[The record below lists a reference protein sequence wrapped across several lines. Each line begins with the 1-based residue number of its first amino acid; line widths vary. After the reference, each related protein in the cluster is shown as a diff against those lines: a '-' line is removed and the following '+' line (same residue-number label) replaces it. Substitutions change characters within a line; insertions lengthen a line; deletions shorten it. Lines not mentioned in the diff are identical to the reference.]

1 MPNPSQNAL
10 ELSMFSCLSDNYG
23 YLIHDPVSGETVA
36 IDTPDANTILK
47 EAEKRDWRL
56 TQIWNTHWHPD
67 HAGGNEAIKT
77 ATGCHISGPQEVA
90 SKLEAPVDNVLSGGE
105 VFKLGSHDVHV
116 LATPGHTLGHI
127 VYHIPDQNIA
137 FVGDT
142 LFALGCGRMFEG
154 QPDIFWKSLQKLRD
168 MPDDTK
174 IYCAHEYTQA
184 NLAFALS
191 VDPDNPDLQA
201 YGETINDKRGRGEP
215 TIPATLGTEK
225 RANPFLRADITDMQS
240 RMTGGM
246 DAVDQK

>member
-105 VFKLGSHDVHV
+105 VFKLGSQ
-116 LATPGHTLGHI
+116 TRT
-127 VYHIPDQNIA
+127 
-137 FVGDT
+137 
-142 LFALGCGRMFEG
+142 
-154 QPDIFWKSLQKLRD
+154 
-168 MPDDTK
+168 
-174 IYCAHEYTQA
+174 
-184 NLAFALS
+184 
-191 VDPDNPDLQA
+191 
-201 YGETINDKRGRGEP
+201 
-215 TIPATLGTEK
+215 
-225 RANPFLRADITDMQS
+225 
-240 RMTGGM
+240 
-246 DAVDQK
+246 

>member
-154 QPDIFWKSLQKLRD
+154 QPDIFWKR
-168 MPDDTK
+168 
-174 IYCAHEYTQA
+174 
-184 NLAFALS
+184 
-191 VDPDNPDLQA
+191 
-201 YGETINDKRGRGEP
+201 KRIQQR
-215 TIPATLGTEK
+215 
-225 RANPFLRADITDMQS
+225 
-240 RMTGGM
+240 
-246 DAVDQK
+246 